1 MSAIGVCQSA
11 ERDLI
16 FKNDIRAKCEIN
28 GLHRECRVFQ
38 LNEKGLFIESFV
50 PAITGSKV
58 AIHLNLPNGHQ
69 VSTQAVVTHHQFKE
83 GFKVNFINLSAIDGE
98 QINNC
103 VRT

>member
-11 ERDLI
+11 ERDL
-16 FKNDIRAKCEIN
+16 KYKRDLRAKCEIN
-28 GLHRECRVFQ
+28 GFHRECRVFQ
-38 LNEKGLFIESFV
+38 LNEKGLFVESFV
-50 PAITGSKV
+50 PAITGSEV

-83 GFKVNFINLSAIDGE
+83 GFKVDFINLSELDGE
-98 QINNC
+98 QISNC